1 MNNIFITGI
10 TGVMGGHLV
19 KIIERHPNCNV
30 VGGLGHV
37 AHTDERYPIYTN
49 FSEIPSNLEI
59 DCIIDFSNASI
70 VDALLDFAVGR
81 KLPLVLCTTGLSEK
95 TNAKV
100 MATSEQIPIF
110 KSGNMSLG
118 INAISHAIKLVSEL
132 LDESY
137 DVEII
142 EKHHNRKLDAPSG
155 TALMLA
161 DAVNQGKATSYDF
174 ALGRPAHGA
183 KEKSVINIHSVR
195 GGNIVGDHEVLFAGE
210 EELIEIKHTALDR
223 GVFAK
228 GAVEAA
234 QFLVHQA
241 AGLYDMNHLIQ
252 EKLSKR

>member
-30 VGGLGHV
+30 VGGLGHFS
-37 AHTDERYPIYTN
+37 HSDERYPIYTS
-49 FSEIPSNLEI
+49 FSEIPSQLVI

-70 VDALLDFAVGR
+70 VDALLDFAVSR
-81 KLPLVLCTTGLSEK
+81 KLPLVLCTTGLSEE

-100 MATSEQIPIF
+100 TASSEQIPVF

-132 LDESY
+132 LDDSY

-161 DAVNQGKATSYDF
+161 DAVKQGKNTSYEVV
-174 ALGRPAHGA
+174 LGRPSHGA
-183 KEKSVINIHSVR
+183 KQKDVINIHSIR

-234 QFLVHQA
+234 LFLVNQEV
-241 AGLYDMNHLIQ
+241 GLYDMNHLIQ
-252 EKLSKR
+252 EKLSIR

>member
-10 TGVMGGHLV
+10 TGVMGGHLI
-19 KIIERHPNCNV
+19 KIIERHPYCNV

-37 AHTDERYPIYTN
+37 THVDERYPIYTN
-49 FSEIPSNLEI
+49 FSEIPYHLEI
-59 DCIIDFSNASI
+59 DCIIDFSNAAI
-70 VDALLDFAVGR
+70 VDALLDFALSR
-81 KLPLVLCTTGLSEK
+81 KTPLVLCTTGLSEK
-95 TNAKV
+95 TNEKV
-100 MATSEQIPIF
+100 ITTSEQIPVF

-161 DAVNQGKATSYDF
+161 DAVNEGKNTPYEV
-174 ALGRPAHGA
+174 ALGRSAHGA
-183 KEKSVINIHSVR
+183 KQKDIINMHSVR
-195 GGNIVGDHEVLFAGE
+195 GGNIVGEHEVLFAGE

-228 GAVEAA
+228 GAIEAA
-234 QFLVHQA
+234 LFLITQT

-252 EKLSKR
+252 NKLSNR